1 MKKNQFWTIKVQQL
15 LGISDDIPV
24 CIRSVEVGP
33 GQRGEA
39 ERMNSKNKKNKSFFI
54 RNL

>member
-1 MKKNQFWTIKVQQL
+1 MKKNQFWITKVQQFL
-15 LGISDDIPV
+15 NIRDGIPV
-24 CIRSVEVGP
+24 WIRSVEVGP

-39 ERMNSKNKKNKSFFI
+39 EIANSKNKKNKSFFI